1 MGQTRWR
8 DRLGPPS
15 FVLSTGLM
23 LAVIV
28 PTAIAAGPPLPSP
41 GAPAACPSF
50 EPAAVARAATGGA
63 VAPRVKSETVLDA
76 VGEMTGRQLSV
87 QGARGRGPALTVSLP
102 AESFAAPARG
112 TVVVYGWHRPES
124 GSEIHALD
132 ADSGCGALLARP
144 PDVVRSAVLDPSG
157 TSLYVHSVAAGDR
170 RDLGVT
176 RYDLAA
182 GTSSPALE
190 PLSPSETFGPTF
202 ATELRWSLEGHE
214 LAVQAC
220 GFSACRT
227 RVLEV
232 ADHDVQAYEGAG
244 HGAIVGLTETD
255 LFVFDRCHWAPCAL
269 LAIDRASG
277 STRTL
282 VDEAFGATLT
292 LQDGKPMLT
301 VDTAAGTHEVVP

>member
-15 FVLSTGLM
+15 FVLSTGVM
-23 LAVIV
+23 IAVIV
-28 PTAIAAGPPLPSP
+28 PTAIAAGPLPSP
-41 GAPAACPSF
+41 GASTACPSF

-63 VAPRVKSETVLDA
+63 VAPGVKSETVLDA
-76 VGEMTGRQLSV
+76 VGVMTGRRLSV
-87 QGARGRGPALTVSLP
+87 QAAGGRGSALTVSLP

-112 TVVVYGWHRPES
+112 SVVVYGWHRPES
-124 GSEIHALD
+124 GSEVHAFD

-144 PDVVRSAVLDPSG
+144 PEIVRSAVLDPSG
-157 TSLYVHSVAAGDR
+157 TSLYVHSVAADDR

-190 PLSPSETFGPTF
+190 PLSHSETFGPTF
-202 ATELRWSLEGHE
+202 ATELRWSLEGDA
-214 LAVQAC
+214 LAVQSC
-220 GFSACRT
+220 GFSSCRT
-227 RVLEV
+227 RVLDTAGEY
-232 ADHDVQAYEGAG
+232 VQSYGGAG
-244 HGAIVGLTETD
+244 HGAIVGLTEAH
-255 LFVFDRCHWAPCAL
+255 LFAFDRCHWAPCAL

-282 VDEAFGATLT
+282 VEEAFGAALT

-301 VDTAAGTHEVVP
+301 VDTAAETHEVVP